1 MGFLSKLRD
10 RVNAQIGQPTFDNP
24 DGRMYAGGSPGLY
37 APGGRFNRGG
47 RGSRIMPNQGIP
59 SLPQNLDFLSRL
71 PKNMMPKVD
80 FSNIPQLPENFQ
92 FNPQMGQGGTSLNF
106 ADYKPQDRQIMQ
118 YGGEARP
125 GYAFGGPSQM
135 TQGSQHMMP
144 DGRQMPGANHA
155 EYEANMQRPGYAIG
169 GPLSRAALA
178 KISGGAGKGINLKDI
193 PYQGM
198 IGTKA
203 GLGSGKFTV
212 NPGGLA
218 AQARTIPSFGPTQ
231 ATIGALG
238 VGVAADAT
246 QGFSEDA
253 SRRNM
258 MFNSPEQF
266 GKDLAGLKIGFDQ
279 VMQIASNKA
288 QEIGDVTGEYVDRVR
303 QSYSEEMEN
312 QRMQELDA
320 QQGIK
325 PFSLLMGPDMPFRRP
340 EPTEGRTTSDIDDL
354 LSSMEKKN

>member
-1 MGFLSKLRD
+1 MTVRNLRD
-10 RVNAQIGQPTFDNP
+10 IQKGSFRPEDK
-24 DGRMYAGGSPGLY
+24 RMG
-37 APGGRFNRGG
+37 PGGPERERIFARDPKTGGFDRKQITAFDADRFAPKPQTLEELLA
-47 RGSRIMPNQGIP
+47 SRAGIQGVEKQGIP

-71 PKNMMPKVD
+71 PPNMMPEVD
-80 FSNIPQLPENFQ
+80 FSSLPKTSENLMTGMQ
-92 FNPQMGQGGTSLNF
+92 PRMNF
-106 ADYKPQDRQIMQ
+106 
-118 YGGEARP
+118 
-125 GYAFGGPSQM
+125 AFGGPSQM

-155 EYEANMQRPGYAIG
+155 EYEANMQRPGFVAG
-169 GPLSRAALA
+169 GPLSRAVLA

-288 QEIGDVTGEYVDRVR
+288 QEIGDATGEYVDRVR
-303 QSYSEEMEN
+303 QSYSQEMEN

-325 PFSLLMGPDMPFRRP
+325 PFSLLMGPDMPFRKP